1 MTRASVPGL
10 ATRAIVRTSRRRVKA
25 SGATLDPSGQ
35 SMLISNDATAQ
46 GFTIIEAVLEGTEVA
61 ELARTLE
68 SADLHRSRAGARH
81 LMNHPA
87 VSAVVADPRMVA
99 IAGRFLGET
108 AIPYKATLFDKSPA
122 RNWLV
127 AWHQDTAL
135 PLCERRETP
144 QWGPWSIKAGVTY
157 ALAPASALAQVV
169 ALRLH
174 LDDSRADNGPLR
186 VLPRTHTLG
195 LLTESDIARLTTEV
209 PAVDCTVPAGGVVAM
224 RPLIVHASSK
234 AESDLPRRVLHIEYA
249 RSLDLGDGLKLRLA

>member
-1 MTRASVPGL
+1 LTSSKSFVVARDGHGASSGSSGL
-10 ATRAIVRTSRRRVKA
+10 
-25 SGATLDPSGQ
+25 

-46 GFTIIEAVLEGTEVA
+46 GFAIIKAVLDWTEVA

-68 SADLHRSRAGARH
+68 TSDLDRSRAGARH

-87 VSAVVADPRMVA
+87 VSAVAVDPRMVA

-135 PLCERRETP
+135 PLCERREIP
-144 QWGPWSIKAGVTY
+144 EWGPWSTKAGVIY
-157 ALAPASALAQVV
+157 ALAPASALSQVV

-174 LDDSRADNGPLR
+174 LDDSRRDNGPLR
-186 VLPRTHTLG
+186 VLPGTHTFG

-224 RPLIVHASSK
+224 RPLIIHASSK
-234 AESDLPRRVLHIEYA
+234 GESDLPRRVLHIEYA
-249 RSLDLGDGLKLRLA
+249 RSLDLGDGLKLHVA

>member
-1 MTRASVPGL
+1 
-10 ATRAIVRTSRRRVKA
+10 
-25 SGATLDPSGQ
+25 
-35 SMLISNDATAQ
+35 MLMSNEATAQ
-46 GFTIIEAVLEGTEVA
+46 GFAIVEAVLDGTEVA

-68 SADLHRSRAGARH
+68 TSDLDRSRAGARH

-87 VSAVVADPRMVA
+87 VSAVAADLRMVA
-99 IAGRFLGET
+99 IAKWFLGDT

-135 PLCERRETP
+135 PLSERREIP
-144 QWGPWSIKAGVTY
+144 EWGPWSTKAGVTY

-174 LDDSRADNGPLR
+174 LDDSRPDNGPLR
-186 VLPRTHTLG
+186 VLPGTHALG
-195 LLTESDIARLTTEV
+195 LLTESDIARLTTEIS
-209 PAVDCTVPAGGVVAM
+209 AVDCTVPAGGVIAM

-234 AESDLPRRVLHIEYA
+234 ADSYLPRRVLHIEYA
-249 RSLDLGDGLKLRLA
+249 RSLDFGDGLKLRLA